1 MAAVAS
7 WEDKIK
13 QDIRIIYKGDMVY
26 ENLTQK
32 IICAAIEVH
41 KHLGPGLMEK
51 CYECAM
57 VYELQQLGLDVKT
70 QVPVHL
76 MYKGMDLMGGTSE
89 KDFLRLDMLVD
100 DAVIVE
106 LKSVEAVKDVHHK
119 QLLTYMKLTDKK
131 VGLLINFNESRLV
144 DGIFRKVM

>member
-1 MAAVAS
+1 M
-7 WEDKIK
+7 EF
-13 QDIRIIYKGDMVY
+13 

-32 IICAAIEVH
+32 IIGAAIEVH

-51 CYECAM
+51 FYECAM

-70 QVPVHL
+70 QVPVRIV
-76 MYKGMDLMGGTSE
+76 YKSMDLMSGTSE
-89 KDFLRLDMLVD
+89 KDCLRLDMLVD
-100 DAVIVE
+100 DTIIVE

-131 VGLLINFNESRLV
+131 VGLLINFNENRLV
-144 DGIFRKVM
+144 DGVFRKVL

>member
-1 MAAVAS
+1 MAS

-32 IICAAIEVH
+32 IIGAAIEVH

-70 QVPVHL
+70 QVPVPII
-76 MYKGMDLMGGTSE
+76 YKGIDLN
-89 KDFLRLDMLVD
+89 KDSLVKDCLQLDILVED
-100 DAVIVE
+100 TVIVE
-106 LKSVEAVKDVHHK
+106 LKSVETVKDVHHK